1 MAYYAGKDVEKARGN
16 AMRELILERRSIAQV
31 ARRYGKHRTTIW
43 RWKKKWQA
51 QQTVLLENTGRPNRP
66 LGKTFRWNSV
76 KWDIKTRSSAP
87 HTHPNALD
95 EETVGAIMRIR
106 KQKYE
111 CAEIIQYKLHKEGI
125 AVSLSSVKRTIRR
138 QELWRK
144 KRKYRRNEKRP
155 LPIAPGELV
164 QIDTV
169 HYVNPLDRSKIYIYT
184 VIDLYSRMA
193 YAKAS
198 ARLAQKDAATTIFEA
213 QAYMGI
219 PFRMVQS
226 DNGAEFQ
233 THFQGRL
240 HHSSIKTRHSRVRHP
255 NDDAHIERFNRT
267 LRKECIGAYNCNKD
281 ISFISRKLNRFIDY
295 YNYDRIHLGINLR
308 TPYEMLH
315 R

>member
-1 MAYYAGKDVEKARGN
+1 
-16 AMRELILERRSIAQV
+16 MRELILERRSIAQV

-95 EETVGAIMRIR
+95 EKT
-106 KQKYE
+106 
-111 CAEIIQYKLHKEGI
+111 
-125 AVSLSSVKRTIRR
+125 
-138 QELWRK
+138 K
-144 KRKYRRNEKRP
+144 KRKYRWNEKRP
-155 LPIAPGELV
+155 LPTAPGELV

-169 HYVNPLDRSKIYIYT
+169 HYVNPLDRSKIYIDT

-193 YAKAS
+193 YAEAS
-198 ARLAQKDAATTIFEA
+198 ARLAQKDAAATIFEA
-213 QAYMGI
+213 QAYTGI

-233 THFQGRL
+233 RYFQDRL
-240 HHSSIKTRHSRVRHP
+240 HHSSIKTRHTRSPPPSR
-255 NDDAHIERFNRT
+255 
-267 LRKECIGAYNCNKD
+267 
-281 ISFISRKLNRFIDY
+281 
-295 YNYDRIHLGINLR
+295 
-308 TPYEMLH
+308 
-315 R
+315 